1 MSQDNNGKFGAW
13 LRAARRRK
21 GWSGEMLA
29 AEIGTSQGNISLYE
43 RGLRFPHRERA
54 VELAEALGADPR
66 EALRALMADTPG
78 LDTKSIAEQ
87 FGPVSPQTV
96 EIVQLMALFPD
107 AERAVMI
114 DNLKRMAEVR
124 GFTIGKESELVD

>member
-1 MSQDNNGKFGAW
+1 MSQDNNGKFGGW
-13 LRAARRRK
+13 LRSARRRK

-54 VELAEALGADPR
+54 VALAEALGADPR

-78 LDTKSIAEQ
+78 IAPLATLEEVQSSDTILREFDLLTPEEQSVIA
-87 FGPVSPQTV
+87 GMVTS
-96 EIVQLMALFPD
+96 L
-107 AERAVMI
+107 
-114 DNLKRMAEVR
+114 LKARNAR
-124 GFTIGKESELVD
+124 S